1 MNMERGTSA
10 APTQITAKARG
21 VRTETKV
28 SQGAIRKDKGQKV
41 PSLPRSSDC
50 SNTSEAEIGN
60 VLWKAV
66 RRKRISSAD
75 AEISLRRFT
84 ELGIE
89 MVPTSGL
96 IERSLQ
102 IAISC
107 DRSFYDSLYVALAL
121 ATRTD
126 LVTADERLVNALGSR
141 FPVRWLGAF

>member
-1 MNMERGTSA
+1 MDACVAAKWVLPAAGDELLDQANRLIERHVKRDLQLL
-10 APTQITAKARG
+10 APALI
-21 VRTETKV
+21 
-28 SQGAIRKDKGQKV
+28 
-41 PSLPRSSDC
+41 
-50 SNTSEAEIGN
+50 EAEIGN

-75 AEISLRRFT
+75 AETSLQRFS

-89 MVPTSGL
+89 IVPTSGL

-102 IAISC
+102 ITISC

-121 ATRTD
+121 ATKTD